1 MEVLC
6 TAKMNFIK
14 KEAKSIIAYKLKNI
28 RIVSV
33 CDGCKRSIDKYRY
46 GNSHIGINTS
56 DKKFN
61 QIFN

>member
-33 CDGCKRSIDKYRY
+33 CDGCKRSIE
-46 GNSHIGINTS
+46 
-56 DKKFN
+56 KFN
-61 QIFN
+61 KIFN